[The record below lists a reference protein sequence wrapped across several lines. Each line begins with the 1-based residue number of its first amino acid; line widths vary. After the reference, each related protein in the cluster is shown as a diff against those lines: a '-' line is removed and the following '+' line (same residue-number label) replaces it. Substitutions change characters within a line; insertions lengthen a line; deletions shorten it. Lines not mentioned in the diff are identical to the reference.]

1 MKANKLI
8 NDLISQ
14 LLAKQSAL
22 TGLTNKSNEYE
33 LIIRKLESKVN
44 ELKIDNERLNH
55 IINNNNWNTTP

>member
-22 TGLTNKSNEYE
+22 TGLANKNNEYE
-33 LIIRKLESKVN
+33 IIIRKLESKVN
-44 ELKIDNERLNH
+44 ELKIENERLNKELR
-55 IINNNNWNTTP
+55 

>member
-22 TGLTNKSNEYE
+22 TGLANKNNEYE
-33 LIIRKLESKVN
+33 IIIRKLESKVN
-44 ELKIDNERLNH
+44 ELKIENERLNKQPL
-55 IINNNNWNTTP
+55 TTEITYK

>member
-14 LLAKQSAL
+14 LLAKQSDL
-22 TGLTNKSNEYE
+22 TGLANKNNEYE

-44 ELKIDNERLNH
+44 ELKIENERLNKQPL
-55 IINNNNWNTTP
+55 TTEITYK